1 MPSLKNLT
9 DQGLLLLLNSN
20 SEIKV
25 VNDQCKR
32 VLLNVQV
39 L

>member
-1 MPSLKNLT
+1 MPNLENLT
-9 DQGLLLLLNSN
+9 DQGLLLNSN

-25 VNDQCKR
+25 VNDQCKG